1 MPRYTTFDY
10 NSGAYY
16 GTSATST
23 LSIAPFYGIAINYD
37 NIFLSWKQPAT
48 DIVRLRVV
56 RNSDN
61 FSESQEDGI
70 IIYDE
75 TSISPEQQQY
85 KLDGAAP
92 VGEVSRSV
100 YLTTGVQEAAYFP
113 GVQALPSGKNVYYT
127 IWVLSLNEAAT
138 ALVWTNVGSL
148 EILLAT
154 DHATILSNT
163 DDVVGTGTVTGTKPD
178 PNRTRT
184 RTTHEKFL
192 DLLPRTFTSETQSPL
207 DEIKQDSDLYKF
219 LGGLSYTLD
228 ELMTLADFLLPDYTA
243 ANFSTSILD
252 AKAYDLGLTQ
262 DNRASTKYQR
272 QLVREARY
280 IYGSKGTPRS
290 VTTLIEAMTGFDVS
304 LTSSPNLM
312 TSNQDSTFRRGVGLW
327 KTYNGCAVYA
337 RNFFAPVPIA
347 TEANTIDLRYTG
359 QVAIKTAGAWMSN
372 GVTRPVTEG
381 IKVSPSTE
389 YTFSYYQ
396 QKNTSAPA
404 VSSVPNI
411 FWFDIYGNK
420 IRQVTGS
427 SYAVTTSWA
436 KQSVTATAPPAVTAN
451 ITRFQINSGT
461 TTATVTMASTS
472 AFSTGDPVL
481 ITIPQ
486 SGAYAGFSQKV
497 TVTVASGTTLTF
509 TTADATV
516 SVGSSPYTATIG
528 SASREATAFAGIQ
541 LTFDSVVTGSVSYDA
556 AVAQTGYPDYYVLL
570 DSMQFAVSSV
580 TSFNEARGITAT
592 LAPSKTNYILN
603 PSFET
608 NTTGW
613 SATVGTL
620 TRESRFPPGL
630 ASGSKCLQV
639 ATSSS
644 SVVSTTTNAGT
655 SIAGRHYTLSVYL
668 RANAD
673 TPTVTVS
680 LTPIN
685 NGTLGTAASISAVL
699 STSWQRF
706 EVTAFVPL
714 SYTNISFKASVTT
727 SVQIDIDAVQVEQAY
742 VARDYFDGSMTELGA
757 SVAPNGESILFYNK
771 AERLSRLFVELAKFL
786 PNNTPYIVSSVTGI
800 ETVQGSRFA
809 NFSA

>member
-1 MPRYTTFDY
+1 
-10 NSGAYY
+10 
-16 GTSATST
+16 

-48 DIVRLRVV
+48 DIVRIRVV

-70 IIYDE
+70 IVYDE

-92 VGEVSRSV
+92 IGETSRSV
-100 YLTTGVQEAAYFP
+100 YLTTGVQDATYFP

-154 DHATILSNT
+154 DHATILANT

-178 PNRTRT
+178 SNRTRT

-207 DEIKQDSDLYKF
+207 DEIKQNSDLYKF

-280 IYGSKGTPRS
+280 IYGSKGTPKS
-290 VTTLIEAMTGFDVS
+290 VTTLIEAMTGFDVA

-337 RNFFAPVPIA
+337 RNFFTPVPIA

-381 IKVSPSTE
+381 IKVSPNTE

-396 QKNTSAPA
+396 QKNTGAPT
-404 VSSVPNI
+404 VTSTPSV

-427 SYAVTTSWA
+427 NYTVTTSWA
-436 KQSVTATAPPAVTAN
+436 KQSVTATAPPAATAN
-451 ITRFQINSGT
+451 ITQFQISSG
-461 TTATVTMASTS
+461 TATVTMASTS
-472 AFSTGDPVL
+472 AFTTNDPVL
-481 ITIPQ
+481 INIPQ
-486 SGAYAGFSQKV
+486 SGAYAGFSKKV

-509 TTADATV
+509 TTTDGNVTVGTGAATV
-516 SVGSSPYTATIG
+516 GN
-528 SASREATAFAGIQ
+528 ASREAAAFAGVQ
-541 LTFDSVVTGSVSYDA
+541 LTFNNVVTGSVSYDA

-613 SATVGTL
+613 STTAGTL

-630 ASGSKCLQV
+630 AAGSKCLQV
-639 ATSSS
+639 VTSVS

-668 RANAD
+668 RANAG

-680 LTPIN
+680 LTPID
-685 NGTLGTAASISAVL
+685 NGTLGTAASKAVVL

-757 SVAPNGESILFYNK
+757 SVASNGESILFYNK
-771 AERLSRLFVELAKFL
+771 AERLSRLFVELTKYL
-786 PNNTPYIVSSVTGI
+786 PNNTPYIVRSSTGI

>member
-48 DIVRLRVV
+48 DISRLRVV
-56 RNSDN
+56 RNHDN

-70 IIYDE
+70 IVYDE
-75 TSISPEQQQY
+75 LSVSPEQQQY

-92 VGEVSRSV
+92 IGEVSRFV
-100 YLTTGVQEAAYFP
+100 YLNTGVQEAAYFP
-113 GVQALPSGKNVYYT
+113 GVQALPSGKNIYYT
-127 IWVLSLNEAAT
+127 IWVLSLNEAAVPV
-138 ALVWTNVGSL
+138 LVWTNVGSL

-163 DDVVGTGTVTGTKPD
+163 DDTAESPD

-184 RTTHEKFL
+184 RSTHEKFL

-272 QLVREARY
+272 QLVREARS
-280 IYGSKGTPRS
+280 IYGAKGTPRS
-290 VTTLIEAMTGFDVS
+290 ISTLIETMTGFDVS
-304 LTSSPNLM
+304 LTPSPNLM

-372 GVTRPVTEG
+372 GVARPVTEG
-381 IKVSPSTE
+381 IKVSPNTE

-396 QKNTSAPA
+396 QRNTGAPT
-404 VSSVPNI
+404 VSSTPSI

-427 SYAVTTSWA
+427 NYSVTTSWA
-436 KQSVTATAPPAVTAN
+436 KQSVTATAPPAATENVTQ
-451 ITRFQINSGT
+451 FQISSG
-461 TTATVTMASTS
+461 TATVTMASTS

-481 ITIPQ
+481 ISIPQ
-486 SGAYAGFSQKV
+486 SGVYGGFSESV
-497 TVTVASGTTLTF
+497 TVTVATGTTLTF
-509 TTADATV
+509 TTTDDNVTVGTGAATV
-516 SVGSSPYTATIG
+516 GN
-528 SASREATAFAGIQ
+528 ASREAAAFAGIQ
-541 LTFDSVVTGSVSYDA
+541 LTFDSIVTGSVSYDA

-613 SATVGTL
+613 ATTAGTL

-630 ASGSKCLQV
+630 AAGSKCLQV
-639 ATSSS
+639 ATSAS

-685 NGTLGTAASISAVL
+685 NGTLGDAASISAVL

-706 EVTAFVPL
+706 EVTTFVPL

-742 VARDYFDGSMTELGA
+742 VARDYFDGSMTETGA
-757 SVAPNGESILFYNK
+757 SFASNGESILFYNK
-771 AERLSRLFVELAKFL
+771 AERLSRLFVEITKYL
-786 PNNTPYIVSSVTGI
+786 PNNTPYIVRSSTGI

-809 NFSA
+809 NFSS